1 MFTHSLEVV
10 VLSLRRGPALLAL
23 MLVLVSLASACN
35 EKKSPTEEGGCSEE
49 NPTACSTAE

>member
-49 NPTACSTAE
+49 NPTACATAE